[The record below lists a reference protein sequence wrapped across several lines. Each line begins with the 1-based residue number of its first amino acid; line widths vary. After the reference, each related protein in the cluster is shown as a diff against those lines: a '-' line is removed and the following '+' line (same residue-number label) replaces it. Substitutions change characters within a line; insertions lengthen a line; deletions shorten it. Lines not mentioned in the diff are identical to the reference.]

1 MPPGNFA
8 ATLVLQTEEP
18 PGVAALRSFVM
29 SLALFEAFTVVTGR
43 GDFFQLKWP
52 NDVLLQGGKV
62 AGILLESSGQGTQQ
76 SGLCIGVGVNLASTP
91 APGDVE
97 AGAVTP
103 VALSEVTGTSIGAE
117 DFLGHL
123 AEAYAVL
130 EAQFRQFGFAPIR
143 AAWLAHAARLG
154 EVITARTGRE
164 SLTGTFEDVD
174 AEGHLMLR
182 THTGL
187 RRIAAAEVFF

>member
-1 MPPGNFA
+1 MQRFD
-8 ATLVLQTEEP
+8 
-18 PGVAALRSFVM
+18 S
-29 SLALFEAFTVVTGR
+29 
-43 GDFFQLKWP
+43 W
-52 NDVLLQGGKV
+52 
-62 AGILLESSGQGTQQ
+62 ES
-76 SGLCIGVGVNLASTP
+76 
-91 APGDVE
+91 
-97 AGAVTP
+97 
-103 VALSEVTGTSIGAE
+103 
-117 DFLGHL
+117 
-123 AEAYAVL
+123 